1 MRTLLFGIWAG
12 LSLSAC
18 ASMAQQDVP
27 AVIVTP
33 TPESH
38 AELVQVVSS
47 ALNSADVRIAP
58 DALTREDLL
67 AIDHTPARDASGQR
81 LSGRDYGRPEHFRL
95 VKDGSQ
101 CVLIHTGTGVRH
113 ELKKVDCAAK

>member
-1 MRTLLFGIWAG
+1 MRTSLVGIWTG

-18 ASMAQQDVP
+18 ASMAQHDAP

-47 ALNSADVRIAP
+47 ALSSADVRIAA

-67 AIDHTPARDASGQR
+67 VIDRTPARDASGQR
-81 LSGRDYGRPEHFRL
+81 LSGRDFGRPEHFRL
-95 VKDGSQ
+95 VKDRSQ
-101 CVLIHTGTGVRH
+101 CVLIHTSTGVRY
-113 ELKKVDCAAK
+113 ELKKVQCAAK